1 MTKIKRLFA
10 ILLICSIIIPTTV
23 NASDSN
29 LDKVKE
35 FLDDYGSDEN
45 TFNVEEYPFLEDA
58 KQLFVRIS
66 ATKDDLSIN
75 RLNIIDNKNKYF
87 MEMTKQDWFDY
98 EAITCILFSRDG
110 GSSSYNEYYVNTG
123 IKVNSEGEAYPWII
137 INTED
142 DLSQETILF
151 LGRVAQEL
159 IKSNIDASISLDIG
173 IGGEENLSIQECA
186 GVAVVK
192 GQYESNQKTYNYITE
207 FTYESENEWTG
218 TYDTLYIGVNDVD
231 IYGEYKNIEDIKVQK
246 YSH

>member
-1 MTKIKRLFA
+1 MTKIKRLFT
-10 ILLICSIIIPTTV
+10 ILLICSIIVPTTV

-35 FLDDYGSDEN
+35 FLDNYGSDEN
-45 TFNVEEYPFLEDA
+45 TFYVEEYPFSKDT

-66 ATKDDLSIN
+66 ATKDDLNIN
-75 RLNIIDNKNKYF
+75 GLNIIDNKSKYF

-98 EAITCILFSRDG
+98 EMITCIMFSRDG
-110 GSSSYNEYYVNTG
+110 VSGSYNEYYVNTG
-123 IKVNSEGEAYPWII
+123 IKVNSWGEAYPWIV
-137 INTED
+137 NTED

-159 IKSNIDASISLDIG
+159 ISCNIDASISLEIG

-192 GQYESNQKTYNYITE
+192 GQYEFNQKTYNYITE
-207 FTYESENEWTG
+207 FSYESESERTG

-231 IYGEYKNIEDIKVQK
+231 IYGEYKNIEDIKIQK